1 MSERPGT
8 ARSARGDAEIIIS
21 PDGDV
26 MIFDLD
32 PKLLTAA
39 EALNPAD
46 PRVRAARRS
55 LGSQP
60 ADGAEGESQS
70 GSTSCT

>member
-1 MSERPGT
+1 
-8 ARSARGDAEIIIS
+8 
-21 PDGDV
+21 

-46 PRVRAARRS
+46 PRLRAARRS
-55 LGSQP
+55 LAPRP
-60 ADGAEGESQS
+60 AADAERDA
-70 GSTSCT
+70 